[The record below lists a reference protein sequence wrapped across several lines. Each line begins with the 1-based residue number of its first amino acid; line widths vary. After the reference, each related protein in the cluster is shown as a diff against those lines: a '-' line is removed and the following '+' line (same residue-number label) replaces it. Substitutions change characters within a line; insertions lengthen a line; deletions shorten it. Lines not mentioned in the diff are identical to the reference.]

1 MRYPTRALLRYLRE
15 KPPGTDFWLDDLS
28 PKNACQLAIF
38 LHQFMTA
45 IWMDY
50 GKDIVGYQ
58 ISRPGSDVEPRPCDI
73 RPPRCRAC
81 QAEDLPF

>member
-1 MRYPTRALLRYLRE
+1 MRYPTRALLRCLRE

-28 PKNACQLAIF
+28 PEDAWRLVIF
-38 LHQFMTA
+38 LSQIMAA

-58 ISRPGSDVEPRPCDI
+58 TSRLYSDFEPSPCET
-73 RPPRCRAC
+73 RSPRSRARR
-81 QAEDLPF
+81 EDNVPF

>member
-1 MRYPTRALLRYLRE
+1 MRYPTRALLRCLRE

-28 PKNACQLAIF
+28 PKNARQLAIF
-38 LHQFMTA
+38 LHQFLTA

-58 ISRPGSDVEPRPCDI
+58 ISRPGSDVEPRPCNI
-73 RPPRCRAC
+73 RHLKPRVS
-81 QAEDLPF
+81 QEEDLPF